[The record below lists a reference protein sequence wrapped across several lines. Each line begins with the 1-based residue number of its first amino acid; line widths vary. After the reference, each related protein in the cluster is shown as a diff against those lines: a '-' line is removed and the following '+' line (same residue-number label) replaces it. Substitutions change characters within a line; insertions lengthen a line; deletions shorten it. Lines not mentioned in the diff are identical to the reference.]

1 MRFLIIFMA
10 LYISFQSTEKHKN
23 ATTSDIKEQKPE
35 VELNIFSASLCLGD
49 ELNFGD
55 RRIKFREIISDSRC
69 PSNPI
74 VTCIWAG
81 QVRVKVDVYEKRKFV
96 GSVEFS
102 GTQSIDHLFSN
113 SKELKISLVNVKPY
127 PVNPGKIPAEDYMV
141 SFRLTEVM

>member
-1 MRFLIIFMA
+1 MRFLIILMA
-10 LYISFQSTEKHKN
+10 LYISFQSTEKEKEE
-23 ATTSDIKEQKPE
+23 TTSETKEQKPE
-35 VELNIFSASLCLGD
+35 VELNVFSASLCLGD

-69 PSNPI
+69 PNNPI
-74 VTCIWAG
+74 VMCIWAG
-81 QVRVKVDVYEKRKFV
+81 QVRVKVDVYEKREFV

-102 GTQSIDHLFSN
+102 GTQSIDHLFAN

-141 SFRLTEVM
+141 SFRLTEAM

>member
-10 LYISFQSTEKHKN
+10 LYISFQSTEKEKE
-23 ATTSDIKEQKPE
+23 ATTSENKEQKPE
-35 VELNIFSASLCLGD
+35 VVLNVFSASLCLGD
-49 ELNFGD
+49 ELNFGE

-74 VTCIWAG
+74 VMCFWAG
-81 QVRVKVDVYEKRKFV
+81 QVRVKVDVYEKRELV

-102 GTQSIDHLFSN
+102 GTQSMDHLFAN
-113 SKELKISLVNVKPY
+113 SKGLKISLVNVKPY

>member
-23 ATTSDIKEQKPE
+23 ATTLETKEQKPE

>member
-74 VTCIWAG
+74 ITCIWAG

-141 SFRLTEVM
+141 SFWLTEVM

>member
-10 LYISFQSTEKHKN
+10 LYISFQSAEKEKEE
-23 ATTSDIKEQKPE
+23 TTSETKEQNQE
-35 VELNIFSASLCLGD
+35 VELNVFSASLCLGD
-49 ELNFGD
+49 ELKFGD

-69 PSNPI
+69 PRNPI
-74 VTCIWAG
+74 VMCIWAG
-81 QVRVKVDVYEKRKFV
+81 QVRVKVDVYEKREFV
-96 GSVEFS
+96 GSIEFS
-102 GTQSIDHLFSN
+102 GTQSMDHLFAN

>member
-1 MRFLIIFMA
+1 MA
-10 LYISFQSTEKHKN
+10 LYISFQSTEKEKEE
-23 ATTSDIKEQKPE
+23 TTSETKEQKPE
-35 VELNIFSASLCLGD
+35 VELNVFSASLCLGD

-69 PSNPI
+69 PNNPI
-74 VTCIWAG
+74 VMCIWAG
-81 QVRVKVDVYEKRKFV
+81 QVRVKVDVYEKREFV

-102 GTQSIDHLFSN
+102 GTQSIDHLFAN

-141 SFRLTEVM
+141 SFRLTEAM

>member
-102 GTQSIDHLFSN
+102 GIQSIDHLFSN

>member
-10 LYISFQSTEKHKN
+10 LYISFQSAEKEK
-23 ATTSDIKEQKPE
+23 AETTSETKEQNQE
-35 VELNIFSASLCLGD
+35 VELNVFSASLCLGD
-49 ELNFGD
+49 ELKFGD

-74 VTCIWAG
+74 VMCIWAG
-81 QVRVKVDVYEKRKFV
+81 QVRVKVDVYEKREFV
-96 GSVEFS
+96 GSIEFS
-102 GTQSIDHLFSN
+102 GIQSMDHLFGD